1 MRRKIVLV
9 LISIMGLMVTMMAIP
24 SSAERAKNQQGKPAK
39 ARLQGLKP
47 QVRQAVRF
55 GETSTKLR
63 DLPAEP
69 NLMADSTKITRRR
82 VVNTRNTTPLN
93 RTLQPRTTVDTD
105 EAIRGAKGNNAAAG
119 GSVTPPPIGSFEA
132 LADTDNATVGL
143 GLVNPPDTNADV
155 GYTQIVETVNS
166 TFRVYDKTGAPI
178 TPVLKQSTLFEPI
191 GGQCAQTDPGDP
203 IVLHDRIAD
212 RWQISQFNFA
222 GGGDDPPFH
231 QCIAISKTSD
241 AAGEYYLYDFVTPD
255 GNNFPDYPKLGV
267 WSDGY
272 YMSTRQF
279 DADSS
284 AFMGLGCFAFNREKM
299 LVGDPTAE
307 QIFFAIPFDANY
319 PSGTSSG
326 IIPSDHD
333 GILPPPPGAPNVF
346 AIYDSDEFG
355 ADDEVHL
362 FDFHADFTTPANSTF
377 TERAE
382 SPIDVPAFNDE
393 EPGGRADIEEP
404 PPGENLDSIPDRL
417 MFRLAYRNRGGVESL
432 VTNHT
437 VNVSG
442 VTVTS
447 AATYQAAS
455 RYYEFRKSTPGGAY
469 TVYDAATYSPDAGN
483 GATGTNRWMGST
495 AIDDQGNLAMGYS
508 LSSTAVVPS
517 IAYVGRAFD
526 QLGTSLTNE
535 QILFPGQGTQ
545 AAGSGN
551 RWGDYTSMSVDPT
564 DDCTFWYAN
573 EYYPP
578 GNTGFNWHTRIGNF
592 KFPTCTAPAQGT
604 LSGTITACDSG
615 APIGEVLVSVTG
627 GPSTGFSS
635 ATADD
640 GTYTIHLAPGTYT
653 VTASSGIRNCQ
664 ASASQ
669 MVTITPGGT
678 ATFSTCLNGTANL
691 VLPEFDPTTEDEPA
705 RATVSGG
712 NGNGQIDT
720 NECNTLN
727 VDVMNAGCAPARN
740 VTAVLSTTTPGVTIT
755 NPNSPYPNI
764 PIDATRTNT
773 VPFGVQTDASFA
785 CGTPIV
791 FTLTLT
797 YTGGSDVLTFTLQTC
812 QLPPAP
818 FAGTIQPGDSQTVN
832 GRLGRDGSPAS
843 CAGKTCPGP
852 LGSGGRSYDT
862 HTFVNTGAV
871 DACVSVDVASACGAT
886 IFAAAYL
893 TSFDPSNLCT
903 NYLGDAGSSSTMQHF
918 EVTVPAG
925 ATVVVVIMEANAG
938 TTCAYTGTVSGLIGN
953 IDGGG
958 PCADLSVTKDG
969 TPDQVAVGENI
980 TYDIKVTNNGAGN
993 ATGVVLKD
1001 RLPSSSV
1008 FVSSMPGAPTCTHD
1022 GRPTGGTVT
1031 CNIGNLANGA
1041 MFTVKIVVRTRGNPN
1056 TIFNTATVMST
1067 SGDGNATNDQATV
1080 ATQVIGLRSLKLTP
1094 PMMIIGGCQGLTGK
1108 VTISNPAGVGGVTVK
1123 LHSNNPRVVVPPT
1136 VVIPQGA
1143 TMATFDIQTDL
1154 TPVDVD
1160 VIITATLGTTRVSA
1174 RIRVKMMVIVDL
1186 QLTPNPV
1193 TGGTDVIAKVTLPC
1207 NVNRNVTVKL
1217 KSDRPQ
1223 QAQPVGPIGV
1233 PIGQSMGTQ
1242 IIHTSPVN
1250 KVYNVVITAMLPNGK
1265 MFTKVLRITP

>member
-1 MRRKIVLV
+1 MRRKLALV
-9 LISIMGLMVTMMAIP
+9 LIGIMGLMVTLMAIP
-24 SSAERAKNQQGKPAK
+24 SSAERAKEPQGKAPK
-39 ARLQGLKP
+39 ARIQGLKP
-47 QVRQAVRF
+47 EVRRAVRF
-55 GETSTKLR
+55 GETTAKLR

-69 NLMADSTKITRRR
+69 NLMADSSKLTRRR
-82 VVNTRNTTPLN
+82 VVNRRNSTPLN
-93 RTLQPRTTVDTD
+93 RALQPRTTVDTD
-105 EAIRGAKGNNAAAG
+105 AAIRGAKGSSPSAVAG
-119 GSVTPPPIGSFEA
+119 GSVTPPPIGSFEG

-178 TPVLKQSTLFEPI
+178 TPVLKQSTLFEPL

-222 GGGDDPPFH
+222 GAGDDPPFH

-241 AAGEYYLYDFVTPD
+241 AAGEYYLYDFITPGPND
-255 GNNFPDYPKLGV
+255 FPDYPKLGV
-267 WSDGY
+267 WPDAY

-284 AFMGLGCFAFNREKM
+284 AFLGLGCFAFDRAKM
-299 LVGDPTAE
+299 LAGDPTATL
-307 QIFFAIPFDANY
+307 IFFAIPFDANY

-377 TERAE
+377 TERPE

-393 EPGGRADIEEP
+393 EPAGRADIEEP

-455 RYYEFRKSTPGGAY
+455 RYYEFRKSSPGAPY

-483 GATGTNRWMGST
+483 GATGINRWMGST
-495 AIDDQGNLAMGYS
+495 AIDDQGNLGMGYS

-551 RWGDYTSMSVDPT
+551 RWGDYTSMSVDPV

-604 LSGTITACDSG
+604 LTGTITACDSG
-615 APIGEVLVSVTG
+615 APIGEVLIQATG
-627 GPSTGFSS
+627 GPSNGFSV

-640 GTYTIHLAPGTYT
+640 GTYTLHLAPGTYT

-664 ASASQ
+664 ASASAQ
-669 MVTITPGGT
+669 VVITDGGT

-691 VLPEFDPTTEDEPA
+691 VLPEDDLTP
-705 RATVSGG
+705 ATVDANGG
-712 NGNGQIDT
+712 NDNGQIDG
-720 NECNTLN
+720 NECNTLH
-727 VDVMNAGCAPARN
+727 VDVMNAGCQPARN
-740 VTAVLSTTTPGVTIT
+740 VVGTLSTTTPGVTIT
-755 NPNSPYPNI
+755 QPTSPYPNI
-764 PIDATRTNT
+764 PIDETRTNT
-773 VPFGVQTDASFA
+773 IPFGVQTDASFA

-812 QLPPAP
+812 QQPPQA
-818 FAGTIQPGDSQTVN
+818 FSGTIQPGDSQTAN
-832 GRLGRDGSPAS
+832 GRLGRDGSPSS

-852 LGSGGRSYDT
+852 LGAGGRSYDT
-862 HTFVNTGAV
+862 HTFVNDGGV

-893 TSFDPSNLCT
+893 TSFNPADLCQ
-903 NYLGDAGSSSTMQHF
+903 NYLGDAGSSSTMMHF

-938 TTCAYTGTVSGLIGN
+938 TTCAYTGTVSGLIGD

-958 PCADLSVTKDG
+958 ACADLSVTKED

-980 TYDIKVTNNGAGN
+980 TYDIKVTNNGAGT
-993 ATGVVLKD
+993 ATGVVLTD
-1001 RLPSSSV
+1001 RLPSSSS
-1008 FVSSMPGAPTCTHD
+1008 FVSSTPGAPTCVHNGATF
-1022 GRPTGGTVT
+1022 GGIVT
-1031 CNIGNLANGA
+1031 CNLGDLASGA
-1041 MFTVKIVVRTRGNPN
+1041 MATVQIVVKTRGNPN
-1056 TIFNTATVMST
+1056 TIFNTATVSST
-1067 SGDGNATNDQATV
+1067 SGDGNATNDSASTD
-1080 ATQVIGLRSLKLTP
+1080 TQVIGVRSLKITP
-1094 PMMIIGGCQGLTGK
+1094 AMITGGCQGLTGT
-1108 VTISNPAGVGGVTVK
+1108 VTISNNAGPGGVVVN
-1123 LHSNNPRVVVPPT
+1123 LHSNNPKAHVPPT
-1136 VVIPQGA
+1136 VTVPEGSN
-1143 TMATFDIQTDL
+1143 TATFNILTDL
-1154 TPVDVD
+1154 TPTDQIVT
-1160 VIITATLGTTRVSA
+1160 ITASLGTTKASA
-1174 RIRVKMMVIVDL
+1174 KFTLKMMVI
-1186 QLTPNPV
+1186 TSFSIAPNPV
-1193 TGGTDVIAKVTLPC
+1193 HGGNDATATVTLPC
-1207 NVNRNVTVKL
+1207 VVNQTVTVTL
-1217 KSDRPQ
+1217 TSNRPE
-1223 QAQPVGPIGV
+1223 AQPAGSIVIPAGS
-1233 PIGQSMGTQ
+1233 SMGSQT
-1242 IIHTSPVN
+1242 IHTSAVN
-1250 KVYNVVITAMLPNGK
+1250 SIRNATITARLPNGK
-1265 MFTKVLRITP
+1265 VKTTVLQITP